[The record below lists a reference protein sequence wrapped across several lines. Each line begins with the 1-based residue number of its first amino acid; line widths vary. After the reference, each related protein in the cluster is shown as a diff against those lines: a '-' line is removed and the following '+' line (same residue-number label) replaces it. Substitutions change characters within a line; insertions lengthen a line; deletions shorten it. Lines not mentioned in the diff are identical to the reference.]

1 MSRRRKTWCR
11 EASIMSPKASEDS
24 ETPHPRTTAVLF
36 GHASAEAALLAAYRG
51 GRIPHAFLIAGPKGI
66 GKATLAYRLARF
78 VLAHPD
84 PAAPEVAKAT
94 SLAVDPEHPV
104 ARHIAAQGQP
114 DLLILERTL
123 NDKGVLHKQ
132 IAVDDIRRSVAFFGS
147 TAREGGWRIAIVDAV
162 DELNKSSANALLKVL
177 EEPPQ
182 RALLLLVSH
191 SAARVPATLRSRC
204 RILTLRPLVETDVA
218 AAVAVATGSPAD
230 DAEVVA
236 AAAAADGSVS
246 RALAFLDGDA
256 LELRQRALDLLDKL
270 PTLDTGALHA
280 LGEAIAGTDPLPLAA
295 FLDSVNAWLSLRL
308 DREQGGIA
316 RLARLAD
323 ASERINAA
331 VRDAE
336 IYNLERKPLV
346 FGVFGLLAEATR
358 G

>member
-1 MSRRRKTWCR
+1 
-11 EASIMSPKASEDS
+11 MSPQPSEDS
-24 ETPHPRTTAVLF
+24 EAPHPRSTAVLF
-36 GHASAEAALLAAYRG
+36 GHANAEAALLTAYRS

-84 PAAPEVAKAT
+84 PAAPEVAAAT
-94 SLAVDPEHPV
+94 SLAVDPDHPV
-104 ARHIAAQGQP
+104 ARHVAAQGQP

-132 IAVDDIRRSVAFFGS
+132 IAVDDIRRTVAFFGS

-204 RILTLRPLVETDVA
+204 RIVTLRPLSAAEVA
-218 AAVAVATGSPAD
+218 AAVAVATGVPATD
-230 DAEVVA
+230 PEIVA
-236 AAAAADGSVS
+236 AASAADGSVA
-246 RALAFLDGDA
+246 RALALLDGDA

-270 PTLDTGALHA
+270 PTLDAGALHT
-280 LGEAIAGTDPLPLAA
+280 LGEAIAGTDPQPLAA
-295 FLDSVNAWLSLRL
+295 LVDAINAWLSLRL
-308 DREQGGIA
+308 DRDRGEIGRLN
-316 RLARLAD
+316 RLAE
-323 ASERINAA
+323 ASERINQAA
-331 VRDAE
+331 RDAE
-336 IYNLERKPLV
+336 TYNLERKPFV
-346 FGVFGLLAEATR
+346 FGVFSLLAEATR

>member
-1 MSRRRKTWCR
+1 
-11 EASIMSPKASEDS
+11 MSPQANEDS

-36 GHASAEAALLAAYRG
+36 GHASAEVALLAAYRS

-84 PAAPEVAKAT
+84 PAAPEVAKAG
-94 SLAVDPEHPV
+94 SLAVAPDHPV
-104 ARHIAAQGQP
+104 ARRIAAQGQP

-132 IAVDDIRRSVAFFGS
+132 IAVDDIRRTVAFFGS

-204 RILTLRPLVETDVA
+204 RILALRPLIETEVA
-218 AAVAVATGSPAD
+218 AAVAVATGSPATD
-230 DAEVVA
+230 PEIA
-236 AAAAADGSVS
+236 AAASAADGSVA

-256 LELRQRALDLLDKL
+256 LELRRRALDLLDKL

-280 LGEAIAGTDPLPLAA
+280 LGEAIAGTDPQPLAA
-295 FLDSVNAWLSLRL
+295 FLDTINAWLSLRL
-308 DREQGGIA
+308 DRERGEIG

-331 VRDAE
+331 ARDAE

>member
-1 MSRRRKTWCR
+1 M
-11 EASIMSPKASEDS
+11 
-24 ETPHPRTTAVLF
+24 
-36 GHASAEAALLAAYRG
+36 
-51 GRIPHAFLIAGPKGI
+51 
-66 GKATLAYRLARF
+66 
-78 VLAHPD
+78 
-84 PAAPEVAKAT
+84 
-94 SLAVDPEHPV
+94 
-104 ARHIAAQGQP
+104 
-114 DLLILERTL
+114 
-123 NDKGVLHKQ
+123 LHKQ
-132 IAVDDIRRSVAFFGS
+132 IAVDDIRRTVAFFGS

-218 AAVAVATGSPAD
+218 AAVAVATGSPATD
-230 DAEVVA
+230 PEIVA

-246 RALAFLDGDA
+246 RALALLDGDA

-295 FLDSVNAWLSLRL
+295 FLDTINAWLSLRL
-308 DREQGGIA
+308 DRDRGEIG

-331 VRDAE
+331 ARDAE
-336 IYNLERKPLV
+336 TYNLERKPLV